1 MSFNLRSLLL
11 SGSLLA
17 SLPVVTSHA
26 SHQSISKRDLFDGEA
41 VIIKGQ
47 WSCSPQQI
55 LDIDQ
60 GVVEAHELANAAL
73 TALGKSNVART
84 PAYFSWFGPGKPTHL
99 SSLSRFQSAYFAL
112 TA

>member
-1 MSFNLRSLLL
+1 ML

-73 TALGKSNVART
+73 TALGKSNVAKT

-99 SSLSRFQSAYFAL
+99 SSLSRIQSAYFAL